1 MSSTRIAP
9 AYPTIENQDG
19 DGVVNFNGEDII
31 DRNRQT
37 LRSYLRSITLGEVPN
52 SDNAAVIEYNGQL
65 PPNHGNVFPL
75 NSSPDI
81 RQTGFTDQP
90 GLSNAV
96 SLSQEPSEMF
106 GDVERIVDQG
116 ELGKASSDIN
126 LTGHELLAGVI
137 GSDVSNGSVK
147 TSTAGAKRYIE
158 TLGNSL
164 KKKNLNVGSLKVTD
178 TETGSTTNIIK
189 DYEFTGESS
198 GTRKTIER
206 VKLGDTLS
214 GVTSTSFDVNDPKFI
229 DEKDMKKVATFLLDQ
244 AIGNKRVQTGKS
256 LIKNS
261 SSKLR
266 AANAP
271 GFQNLNLTT
280 LSNGTD
286 EIPSG
291 EEDENVGK
299 YNDKS
304 WGQVNSPKNKFTGSN
319 TGKEALLAMAGLF
332 ASIIGI
338 TALFSTFLPKLN
350 VQQIPAEVNSG
361 IMNSR
366 KLISGEFK
374 YEPYSNLG
382 STFSKV
388 LDVASS
394 VSGLSITNPFYIP
407 TNPWAGYGDCVI
419 AGFASFIG
427 VSYEI
432 SGDLIKGTGFF
443 NINLNNFAIIAEI
456 AIRYITLLVDNN
468 QRQYYVRILKILN
481 QDFIALKQRADE
493 VGDSSKFLETAGN
506 VIDFLE
512 NIFDS
517 RIFAFIN
524 TLAKIGDLVYKQAV
538 SRSYRLTDAQLSP
551 EAAYDSEDSA
561 AVNIA
566 KIGFASLR
574 IRGNKLVGRRGVTY
588 AASDLPS
595 NYLIP
600 RGPQQVYSN
609 LIGDAGIAKRIK
621 SQEHS
626 GVNKFKPEQ
635 VSKIENI
642 LDAEYMPF
650 YFQDLRTNE
659 IIAFHA
665 FLEDLSDSYT
675 ANYNSVNSYGRI
687 DEVKIYKDTKR
698 SVGLTFQLVSTNPS
712 DFDYIW
718 WQINKLTT
726 MVYPQWSRGRDLQ
739 TKVDNND
746 LKFTQPFSQ
755 IPTASPLIR
764 VRVGDLI
771 RSNYSRF
778 NLKRLFGFQDVDAN
792 QGSGA
797 QHIEEYVLP
806 PGSIIRVGDDQYT
819 TNEELKF
826 TNPVKSDD
834 TTGFYK
840 ISPSVLQIQ
849 AYISHSSTAAPVFL
863 SPWDPVQITDDGLS
877 KSQKVNITSA
887 TSAALSFYNPNENS
901 IIKSF
906 ETTQGQGLAAVI
918 TQLQFTWMDGL
929 WGVGEDG
936 PGNRAP
942 RSCKIQMSFDPIHDI
957 APGLDSNGFNRAPIY
972 PVGSIVNNI
981 VEGGEDQ
988 PYGIGTAAKNKTH
1001 SAIESNKEI
1010 YKQANRPDKLFEKL
1024 F

>member
-37 LRSYLRSITLGEVPN
+37 LRSYLRSITLGEAPN
-52 SDNAAVIEYNGQL
+52 SNNAAVIEYNGQL
-65 PPNHGNVFPL
+65 PPNHGNAFPL

-96 SLSQEPSEMF
+96 SLGQEPSEMF

-116 ELGKASSDIN
+116 ELGKANSDIA
-126 LTGHELLAGVI
+126 LTGHELLAGVV
-137 GSDVSNGSVK
+137 GSEVSNGSVK
-147 TSTAGAKRYIE
+147 TSTPGAKRYVE
-158 TLGNSL
+158 TLGSSL

-244 AIGNKRVQTGKS
+244 AMGNKQVQSGKS
-256 LIKNS
+256 LVKNS
-261 SSKLR
+261 SSKIR
-266 AANAP
+266 PARAP
-271 GFQNLNLTT
+271 GFQNFNRTT
-280 LSNGTD
+280 LSDGED
-286 EIPSG
+286 SIPSG
-291 EEDENVGK
+291 ETEGGRYTDV
-299 YNDKS
+299 S
-304 WGQVNSPKNKFTGSN
+304 WGQHYSPSEKYTGSA
-319 TGKEALLAMAGLF
+319 TGRQMFIAAAGWTAIIVGSVALLSSF
-332 ASIIGI
+332 I
-338 TALFSTFLPKLN
+338 PKIKTSE
-350 VQQIPAEVNSG
+350 IPAEVNSG
-361 IMNSR
+361 LDQAR
-366 KLISGEFK
+366 KLVSGEFK
-374 YEPYSNLG
+374 YEPLG
-382 STFSKV
+382 GIGAVVSRA
-388 LDVASS
+388 LNVASS
-394 VSGLSITNPFYIP
+394 VTGLDVSNPFYIP
-407 TNPWAGYGDCVI
+407 TNPWTGYGDCVI
-419 AGFASFIG
+419 AGLASFLG

-432 SGDLIKGTGFF
+432 DGRIIFPLGFLQF
-443 NINLNNFAIIAEI
+443 NLNTPIIFGEI
-456 AIRYITLLVDNN
+456 AVRYATLLIDNN
-468 QRQYYVRILKILN
+468 QRQYYARIFRLLN
-481 QDFIALKQRADE
+481 QDLIALKQRADD
-493 VGDSSKFLETAGN
+493 VGDASGFKDKASEAF
-506 VIDFLE
+506 DFLE
-512 NIFDS
+512 NLFDS
-517 RIFAFIN
+517 RLLAFIN
-524 TLAKIGDLVYKQAV
+524 TLAKVGDLAYKQAAA
-538 SRSYRLTDAQLSP
+538 RSYRGTDVEVSP
-551 EAAYDSEDSA
+551 EASYDQETDN
-561 AVNIA
+561 VYVDML
-566 KIGFASLR
+566 KRGFAATR
-574 IRGNKLVGRRGVTY
+574 IKGNKLTGRRGVTY

-600 RGPQQVYSN
+600 RGSSQIYEG
-609 LIGDAGIAKRIK
+609 LIGDVGVAKRIK
-621 SQEHS
+621 SKKHS
-626 GVNKFKPEQ
+626 GANKFTPEE
-635 VSKIENI
+635 VTKVESI
-642 LDAEYMPF
+642 LEAEYMPF

-665 FLEDLSDSYT
+665 FLEDLSDSYS
-675 ANYNSVNSYGRI
+675 ANYNSTNAYGRV
-687 DEVKIYKDTKR
+687 DEIKTYKDTKR

-726 MVYPQWSRGRDLQ
+726 MVYPQWSRGRQLQ
-739 TKVDNND
+739 ADVGGTNLN
-746 LKFTQPFSQ
+746 FTQPFSQ

-778 NLKRLFGFQDVDAN
+778 NLKRLFGFQDVDVN

-797 QHIEEYVLP
+797 QSSEEYILP
-806 PGSIIRVGDDQYT
+806 PNQLIIMNSEHYSTQ
-819 TNEELKF
+819 EELKF
-826 TNPVKSDD
+826 IKPEKNSDLYTITPTSLTLKITKLG
-834 TTGFYK
+834 TTTSIPTLLLGEIK
-840 ISPSVLQIQ
+840 
-849 AYISHSSTAAPVFL
+849 
-863 SPWDPVQITDDGLS
+863 ITDYGFTQS
-877 KSQKVNITSA
+877 KRTNNVISSDESIR
-887 TSAALSFYNPNENS
+887 FYNPTENS
-901 IIKSF
+901 IIRSF

-957 APGLDSNGFNRAPIY
+957 APGLDSDGFNRAPIY
-972 PVGSIVNNI
+972 PVGNVINSI

-988 PYGIGTAAKNKTH
+988 PYGVGSSSKNTLNNTIAFDK
-1001 SAIESNKEI
+1001 IVYEK
-1010 YKQANRPDKLFEKL
+1010 ANEPSVLKKLF
-1024 F
+1024 